1 VKLKFNGSNIQH
13 RKIELPPRV
22 LPVADSELKRRLE
35 TKLNLFDQDFLDD
48 TFSTIE
54 ELKEQLSE
62 IREKYLTKVKSREE
76 SVLDKSQKSAF
87 VKVVNDQKAKII
99 DAKKTCLVNIDKQ
112 IQSTTERL
120 IDNLADF
127 LAENPKVLFPK
138 IKHLW
143 ENTEEYLKI
152 ESKKAAE
159 IIVKKIRWP
168 KAHNLLDELSIDLQF
183 SDITYEDLK
192 NKTLIKE
199 LLECGLIDDADE
211 KQLASFGKGIETKE
225 ARTA

>member
-1 VKLKFNGSNIQH
+1 MNEV
-13 RKIELPPRV
+13 
-22 LPVADSELKRRLE
+22 
-35 TKLNLFDQDFLDD
+35 
-48 TFSTIE
+48 
-54 ELKEQLSE
+54 
-62 IREKYLTKVKSREE
+62 REKYLTKVKLRQE
-76 SVLDKSQKSAF
+76 SVLDKSQKLAF
-87 VKVVNDQKAKII
+87 VKAVNDQKVKIN
-99 DAKKTCLVNIDKQ
+99 DAKTKCLVNIDKQ

-152 ESKKAAE
+152 ESKKVAE

-168 KAHNLLDELSIDLQF
+168 KAHDLLDELSIDLQY

-192 NKTLIKE
+192 N
-199 LLECGLIDDADE
+199 
-211 KQLASFGKGIETKE
+211 
-225 ARTA
+225 